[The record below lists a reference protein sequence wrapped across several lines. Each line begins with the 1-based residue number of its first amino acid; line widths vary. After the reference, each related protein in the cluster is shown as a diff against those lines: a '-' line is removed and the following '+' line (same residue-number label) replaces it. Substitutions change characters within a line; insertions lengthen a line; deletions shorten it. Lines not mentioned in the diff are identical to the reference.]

1 MPVAGVDKTV
11 FGFEAMDYFFVLDH
25 TFNWPIILLGTHV
38 QQLANANILSITW
51 QQIKAIKQGDLPKFK
66 LKNGKEGDPS
76 NRESGMFEILRPD
89 RLVGVSQKLQW
100 SEKESTS
107 SIRQRRIMGHY
118 LEFIWRQQ

>member
-1 MPVAGVDKTV
+1 M
-11 FGFEAMDYFFVLDH
+11 
-25 TFNWPIILLGTHV
+25 
-38 QQLANANILSITW
+38 SITW

-76 NRESGMFEILRPD
+76 NRESGIFEILRPD
-89 RLVGVSQKLQW
+89 RLVGLSQKLQW

-118 LEFIWRQQ
+118 LEFI